1 MCSRTLASA
10 IGVAAVLGWAAASA
24 PAHAQSARYLA
35 ANCAN
40 CHGTDGHSA
49 GGGGMPGLA
58 GLSPT
63 YFVEQMNAFRDGTRK
78 ATIMHQIAKGY
89 TEQQIAELADYFG
102 SQQRSSK

>member
-1 MCSRTLASA
+1 MRSRTLASA
-10 IGVAAVLGWAAASA
+10 IGVAAVLGWMAA
-24 PAHAQSARYLA
+24 PVHAQSAHYLA

-63 YFVEQMNAFRDGTRK
+63 YFAEQMKAFRDGTRK
-78 ATIMHQIAKGY
+78 ATIMHQLSKGY
-89 TEQQIAELADYFG
+89 TEQQIAELAEYFAR
-102 SQQRSSK
+102 QKRSPK

>member
-1 MCSRTLASA
+1 MRSKTFASA
-10 IGVAAVLGWAAASA
+10 IGIAIALCWAVA

-35 ANCAN
+35 GNCAN

-63 YFVEQMNAFRDGTRK
+63 YFIEQMKAFRDGTRK
-78 ATIMHQIAKGY
+78 ATIMHQLAKGY
-89 TEQQIAELADYFG
+89 TEQQIAELAEYFAQ
-102 SQQRSSK
+102 QQRSPK